1 LATTLVICEKPDAA
15 KRIAESLGDGG
26 HVLKRTNRGV
36 PIYEVA
42 TPSEKIYV
50 CSALGHLYSV
60 DQKRR
65 TTRRAYPVWD
75 LTWKPK
81 YLIERRQERL
91 RTWIEQIRQVSQEAD
106 CFVNA
111 CDYDIEGSVIGAMI
125 LRYACNGADRNAK
138 RMKYSTLTRKEL
150 QQAYANSSTDLDL
163 TLVDAGMCRHEV
175 DWVYGINLSRALTD
189 SARKHGKVY
198 STLSAGRVQGPTLRF
213 VVDRE
218 EEINCF
224 VPSPYWTIETVIKV
238 RDSTIDA
245 QYEKE
250 RISSKSEADKVA
262 ADCAG
267 ESGTITDIESQ
278 RSKIYPPP
286 PFDLSVLQ
294 AEAYR
299 HFGLRP
305 SSTLGIAERLYL
317 DALISYPRTSSQKLP
332 PSIEYR
338 KILENLL
345 ALEEYAAKISII
357 LSLPKL
363 SPTEGQRFDP
373 AHPAI
378 YPTGNM
384 PHRALESRERKV
396 YDLVVR
402 RFVATFGEPA
412 LRQSEKVSVSV
423 KEHIFY
429 LRGIRIVASGWI
441 DLYEPY
447 AGLEEIRLPSLS
459 VGQTVGIAR
468 IVSRDRFTQPPSRF
482 NPSSLLKLMEKEN
495 IGTKATRAEIID
507 TLYNR
512 GYIVGERM
520 TPTPLALNVIEVL
533 RKYCPKV
540 VETSFTR
547 ELEEKMQDIEY
558 GKEQRERVLVEAIE
572 HLRLVMAQ
580 LQARISE
587 VGTELGR
594 TIRET
599 RLGQITLLSPCPRC
613 GSRLV
618 VVRNSRTGKRFIGC
632 TGRWEK
638 DCTFSLPLPQIGGLT
653 LSRKSCAK
661 CGFELVIVKARGRRP
676 MISCPM
682 CFIERRHRQVAHS
695 KQTLSQRHG
704 TRNPT

>member
-1 LATTLVICEKPDAA
+1 VTTTLIICEKPDAA
-15 KRIAESLGDGG
+15 QRIAESLSDRSQ
-26 HVLKRTNRGV
+26 VIRRSKKGV

-42 TPSEKIYV
+42 RPGEKIFV

-60 DQKRR
+60 DQKKGV
-65 TTRRAYPVWD
+65 TRKAYPVWD
-75 LTWKPK
+75 LAWKPR
-81 YLIERRQERL
+81 YVIERRQERL
-91 RTWIEQIRQVSQEAD
+91 RTWIEQIRQVSREAD

-111 CDYDIEGSVIGAMI
+111 CDYDIEGSVIGAMV
-125 LRYACNGADRNAK
+125 LKYACNGADRNAK
-138 RMKYSTLTRKEL
+138 RMKFSTLTTKEL
-150 QQAYANSSTDLDL
+150 QEAYANSSIDLDL
-163 TLVDAGMCRHEV
+163 ALVNAGMCRHEI

-189 SARKHGKVY
+189 SAHEHGKVY
-198 STLSAGRVQGPTLRF
+198 STLSTGRVQGPTLRF

-224 VPSPYWTIETVIKV
+224 VPVPYWTIETVIKV
-238 RDSTIDA
+238 GNSTIDA

-250 RISSKSEADKVA
+250 RISSKSEADKPV
-262 ADCAG
+262 ADCTG
-267 ESGTITDIESQ
+267 ESGTITDIESH
-278 RSKIYPPP
+278 RSEIYPPF
-286 PFDLSVLQ
+286 PFDLSTLQ

-317 DALISYPRTSSQKLP
+317 DTLISYPRTSSQKLP

-338 KILENLL
+338 KILESLC
-345 ALEEYAAKISII
+345 ALEEYGAKISRL

-363 SPTEGQRFDP
+363 SPSEGQRFDP

-384 PHRALESRERKV
+384 PTRVLESRERKV
-396 YDLVVR
+396 YDLIVR

-412 LRQSEKVSVSV
+412 IRQSEKVSVSV
-423 KEHIFY
+423 KGHVFY
-429 LRGIRIVASGWI
+429 LKGIHILTSGWI

-447 AGLEEIRLPSLS
+447 ADFEEIHLPSLS
-459 VGQTVGIAR
+459 IGQTVGIVR
-468 IVSRDRFTQPPSRF
+468 IVSTDRFTQPPSRF

-495 IGTKATRAEIID
+495 IGTKATRADIID
-507 TLYNR
+507 TLYDR

-520 TPTPLALNVIEVL
+520 TPTPLAFNVIEVL
-533 RKYCPKV
+533 KKYCPKV
-540 VETSFTR
+540 VETGLTR
-547 ELEEKMQDIEY
+547 ELEEKMQSIEY
-558 GKEQRERVLVEAIE
+558 GKEQREHVLVEAIE
-572 HLRLVMAQ
+572 HLRPVIDE

-587 VGTELGR
+587 VGTELGK

-599 RLGQITLLSPCPRC
+599 RLAQITLLSPCPRC

-638 DCTFSLPLPQIGGLT
+638 GCTFSLPLPQIGGLT
-653 LSRKSCAK
+653 LSRKSCSK

-682 CFIERRHRQVAHS
+682 CFTEKKHGQAAQS
-695 KQTLSQRHG
+695 KQTLS
-704 TRNPT
+704 